1 MQTQRVRNSLD
12 PQLLQL
18 VAQGAK
24 GDAELGGGLGLVV
37 AVVGQRLFDRL
48 ALDFLDEA
56 GQGAGGD
63 QVGPIIRQAMSMLVR
78 SRARS
83 PM

>member
-1 MQTQRVRNSLD
+1 LQTQRVRNSLD
-12 PQLLQL
+12 SQLLQL
-18 VAQGAK
+18 VAQGAE

-56 GQGAGGD
+56 GQGAAGD